1 MYPGFYL
8 LLISLLLGT
17 ATTASAA
24 NSDRPDCSRRLTLAL
39 HDHGLLYS
47 ADTDSGI
54 DREFADQ
61 LITRSGCQIAV
72 SVMPRARIW
81 QLIESGALDFSLS
94 GVATEERKRFAG
106 FAWYFTNKYYLL
118 ARRDA
123 GVGSLADFARNRK
136 LKLGAVRSFRYSK
149 NANDLLHQLDAE
161 QRVEYADRLQPLYQ
175 VLARNRV
182 QGMIIEPF
190 DYPQIETIPIRA
202 ITTVIDTGDPPVA
215 HGLIMSHKSLSA
227 AEQKK
232 WRSLVNEMRA
242 DGTVRRI
249 FGNYFRPEL
258 ARSMVE
264 F

>member
-1 MYPGFYL
+1 MSRGFCL
-8 LLISLLLGT
+8 LLILLLLGT
-17 ATTASAA
+17 TATAGAA

-47 ADTDSGI
+47 AETDSGI

-61 LITRSGCQIAV
+61 LIARSGCQIAV
-72 SVMPRARIW
+72 NVMPRARIW

-94 GVATEERKRFAG
+94 GIATEERKRFAG
-106 FAWYFTNKYYLL
+106 FAWYFANKYYLL

-123 GVGSLADFARNRK
+123 GVASLADFTRKRK
-136 LKLGAVRSFRYSK
+136 LKLGAIRSFRYGK
-149 NANDLLHQLDAE
+149 NANDMLRQLDAE

-175 VLARNRV
+175 ILARNRV

-190 DYPQIETIPIRA
+190 DYPQIETTPIRA
-202 ITTVIDTGDPPVA
+202 ITTIIDTGDPPVA
-215 HGLIMSHKSLSA
+215 HGLIMSHKSLPA
-227 AEQKK
+227 AEQQK
-232 WRSLVNEMRA
+232 WRALVNEMRA

-249 FGNYFRPEL
+249 FSNYFSAEL
-258 ARSMVE
+258 AHSMVE

>member
-1 MYPGFYL
+1 MYRGFCL
-8 LLISLLLGT
+8 LLILLFGIAAT
-17 ATTASAA
+17 AGAA

-61 LITRSGCQIAV
+61 LIARSGCEIAV

-94 GVATEERKRFAG
+94 GIATEERKRFAG

-123 GVGSLADFARNRK
+123 GVGSLADFTRNHK
-136 LKLGAVRSFRYSK
+136 LKLGAIRSFRYGK
-149 NANDLLHQLDAE
+149 NANDMLHQLDAE
-161 QRVEYADRLQPLYQ
+161 QRVEYAERLEPLYQ
-175 VLARNRV
+175 TLALNRV

-190 DYPQIETIPIRA
+190 DYPQIETTPIRA

-215 HGLIMSHKSLSA
+215 HGLIMSNKSLSA
-227 AEQKK
+227 KEQTK
-232 WRSLVNEMRA
+232 WRALVNEMRA

-249 FGNYFRPEL
+249 FGNYFSAEL